1 MNKTFH
7 FFSFRSFLL
16 PVINISMGY
25 APENDNVCMHHAGL
39 RALEPQNSEPRGVR
53 LGWSRD
59 LCELFVGVT
68 SFPIGLSPRT
78 MQDLGFV

>member
-1 MNKTFH
+1 
-7 FFSFRSFLL
+7 
-16 PVINISMGY
+16 MGY

-39 RALEPQNSEPRGVR
+39 RALEPQNSELRGVR

-68 SFPIGLSPRT
+68 SFLIGLSPRT